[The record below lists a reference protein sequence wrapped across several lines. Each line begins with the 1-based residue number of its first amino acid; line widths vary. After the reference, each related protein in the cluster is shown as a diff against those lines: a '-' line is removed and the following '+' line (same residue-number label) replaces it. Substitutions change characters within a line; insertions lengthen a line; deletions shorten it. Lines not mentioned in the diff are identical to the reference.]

1 MIADNKKPFSL
12 NNLPPAGHKDVGMF
26 FYKLFQDGY
35 KEKQRLG
42 LDERFIENHRVF
54 RCAKDP
60 LDNIPG
66 KSKYKFPINLFFA
79 NVTRTV
85 ANITARS
92 PVAEVVIVD
101 GKEDDSDVTLTS
113 KLKTWWNET
122 EQNVSLARSI
132 QNMEVYGI
140 TIEKAV
146 YNRNKKHHDTV
157 VIDPFAFVPAP
168 GYYEELNDAPYLCH
182 LSDDTVDNI
191 ESFYGVDGVE
201 SDDVYSILGEQREDN
216 RPMPSGFRVGSL
228 PYPGNYSSYT
238 GSRDNAGGGK
248 YSQAKALVI
257 EIWVKDYSTKQLI
270 KQTPIIDPSNG
281 QPAIDIQ
288 GNPILNTEIQEI
300 PVYPGGV
307 RVVTITNHGNLVLSD
322 TGNPNI
328 NLALAPDIYAE
339 TYLYDRF
346 PFYKVNSYEDTTS
359 IWGFSSLEQTSDI
372 MNIIGEMLSRV
383 AFYLARV
390 ATPILIIP
398 KDTGIT
404 KQMITNKPGLI
415 IQPSSTAASQ
425 GIKFL
430 QIPNLPSNYFEIM
443 GIYTKFFDRISQ
455 IEDAD
460 RGAVPDRVVSGAAIQ
475 FLQERGAVLIRS
487 KIRSADVVVR
497 ERGRNE
503 IHFYQNFG
511 VDYETLTV
519 QDGARTIRGIDFA
532 GRKYNYIVESGST
545 VAKTSI
551 STQEQSIMLY
561 EKGAIDRQALLETL
575 NFPRWREI
583 IERVGEGQLNQAM
596 QILVQAGLPE
606 DVAQALTQQLMQK
619 QGGPGT
625 GRSGNIA
632 AQSVQNSKSSP
643 TQVKGAVTG
652 GQ

>member
-1 MIADNKKPFSL
+1 MITDNKKPFNL
-12 NNLPPAGHKDVGMF
+12 NNLPPSGHKEAGTF
-26 FYKLFQDGY
+26 FYKLFQEGY
-35 KEKQRLG
+35 KEKQRLN
-42 LDERFIENHRVF
+42 LDERFMENHRVF

-60 LDNIPG
+60 LDNTPG
-66 KSKYKFPINLFFA
+66 RSKYKFPINLFFA
-79 NVTRTV
+79 NVVRTV

-92 PVAEVVIVD
+92 PIAEVVIVD
-101 GKEDDSDVTLTS
+101 GKEDDSDVTITS

-122 EQNVSLARSI
+122 EQNVSLAKSA
-132 QNMEVYGI
+132 QNMEVNGI
-140 TIEKAV
+140 TIEKYV
-146 YNRNKKHHDTV
+146 YNRDKKRHDTV
-157 VIDPFAFVPAP
+157 IVDPFAFVPAP
-168 GYYEELNDAPYLCH
+168 GYYEELNDIPYLCH
-182 LSDDTVDNI
+182 ISSDTIDNI
-191 ESFYGVDGVE
+191 EFFYGVEGVQP
-201 SDDVYSILGEQREDN
+201 DDVYSILGEQREDN
-216 RPMPSGFRVGSL
+216 RPMPSGYRVGSL
-228 PYPGNYSSYT
+228 PHPGNYTSYT
-238 GSRDNAGGGK
+238 GSRDDAGGGK
-248 YSQAKALVI
+248 YSQQRALVI
-257 EIWVKDYSTKQLI
+257 ELWIRDYSTKQMV
-270 KQTPIIDPSNG
+270 KQIPVVDPSNG

-300 PVYPGGV
+300 PIYPGGV
-307 RVVTITNHGNLVLSD
+307 RVVTITNHGNLVLND
-322 TGNPNI
+322 TSNPNI
-328 NLALAPDIYAE
+328 NLALARDIYSE

-359 IWGFSSLEQTSDI
+359 IWGFSALEQTGDL

-425 GIKFL
+425 GIRFL
-430 QIPNLPSNYFEIM
+430 QIPNLPSNYFEIL
-443 GIYTKFFDRISQ
+443 GIYTKFYDRISQ

-475 FLQERGAVLIRS
+475 SLQERGAVLIRA
-487 KIRSADVVVR
+487 KIRAVDTLVR
-497 ERGRNE
+497 ERGRCAL
-503 IHFYQNFG
+503 HFYQNFG
-511 VDYETLTV
+511 VDYETLSV
-519 QDGARTIRGIDFA
+519 QDETRTIRGIDFA

-606 DVAQALTQQLMQK
+606 DVAQTLTQQLMQK
-619 QGGPGT
+619 QGGPGSGRT
-625 GRSGNIA
+625 GTV
-632 AQSVQNSKSSP
+632 QSKKSSP
-643 TQVKGAVTG
+643 TQVRGAVMG
-652 GQ
+652 GQE